1 MASSEDQLS
10 SMGRTTAS
18 RGPVNRL
25 LNQIESP
32 EPVALV
38 SIAALFFAF
47 LVTGHQLGFW

>member
-18 RGPVNRL
+18 RGWVDRL
-25 LNQIESP
+25 LDQIGSP
-32 EPVALV
+32 EAATLV

-47 LVTGHQLGFW
+47 LVIGNQLGFW